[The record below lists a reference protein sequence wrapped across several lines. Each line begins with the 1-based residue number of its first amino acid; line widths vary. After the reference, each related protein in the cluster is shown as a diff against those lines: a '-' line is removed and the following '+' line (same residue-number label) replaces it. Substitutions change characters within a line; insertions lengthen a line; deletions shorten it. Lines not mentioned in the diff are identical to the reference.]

1 MPSWLVALSDSFPIM
16 PRLDHSGRSHGP
28 LARRLRPAPHRTS
41 GVMPC
46 ASITGDLRS
55 RQPRILE
62 RKIAQPPDQLA
73 ARTARGFAFPDAAT
87 AQK

>member
-1 MPSWLVALSDSFPIM
+1 
-16 PRLDHSGRSHGP
+16 
-28 LARRLRPAPHRTS
+28 
-41 GVMPC
+41 MPC